1 MRWLLTVGNDVDLE
15 ELRAALERLGSTID
29 AEPLAPLDKNE
40 QVLRAE
46 GPEDLPSRLAQ
57 AGMKDVKAYPDSE
70 LELYELN

>member
-15 ELRAALERLGSTID
+15 ELRAALERLGSTVD
-29 AEPLAPLDKNE
+29 AEPLAPLDNAE

-46 GPEDLPSRLAQ
+46 GPEDLPSRLLR
-57 AGMKDVKAYPDSE
+57 AGLKEVKAYPDSE